1 MDRVYFDANA
11 GSRLRKAARHEVQSW
26 LEGQSRLTVATP
38 ANPSSIHAGGREA
51 RRLVAEADLRI
62 RNFLS
67 ASPKSLRLIY
77 TSGGTEGCNSL
88 VHGFY
93 SGARGHIVTSSF
105 EHPAMKEALTRAVQD
120 GGEITQ
126 VAPDSDGTVRVD
138 DVVAAIRTETLLV
151 SVMLANNESGAVNPL
166 LEIARELRKGG
177 YSGAIV
183 SDITQGV
190 GKLEFDLAD
199 LFAAGVDAVAFS
211 GHKLGALPGI
221 GVVAFPSGE
230 TDNTAEAEYSAR
242 CNIFSPYLVGGPQQG
257 RLRAGT
263 ENIPGIISLAGA
275 VDEIGGSMGI
285 ESLEERRR
293 ESLRISGLRENL
305 WRMLQASATC
315 RRLTPSEEKA
325 VPNTL
330 LFQVPGIR
338 ADDLVVGFD
347 LLGFSV
353 STGSA
358 CGSGKQELPQT
369 ALVYGL
375 DRTEAAEVLR
385 VSLDWDA
392 TEEMVNNFASAFAEL
407 LRRAGGASL
416 NQHN

>member
-1 MDRVYFDANA
+1 MQRIYFDANA
-11 GSRLRKAARHEVQSW
+11 GSRLRTAARHELNAW
-26 LEGQSRLTVATP
+26 LDGQSRLTAETP
-38 ANPSSIHAGGREA
+38 SNPSSVHAGGREA
-51 RRLVAEADLRI
+51 RRLVADADMRI
-62 RNFLS
+62 RKFLS
-67 ASPKSLRLIY
+67 ASPERLRLVY

-88 VHGFY
+88 IYGFY
-93 SGARGHIVTSSF
+93 AGERGHIVTSSF
-105 EHPAMKEALTRAVQD
+105 EHPAMKEALARAVER

-126 VAPDSDGTVRVD
+126 VAPGADGTIEVESVLSAVRS
-138 DVVAAIRTETLLV
+138 ETMLV
-151 SVMLANNESGAVNPL
+151 SIMLANNESGAVNPL
-166 LEIARELRKGG
+166 LELTRSLRGAG
-177 YSGAIV
+177 YSGVIV

-211 GHKLGALPGI
+211 GHKLGALPGV
-221 GVVAFPSGE
+221 GVLVFPSGE
-230 TDNTAEAEYSAR
+230 TGMSSGSQIAGR
-242 CNIFSPYLVGGPQQG
+242 CNFYSPLLVGGPQQG

-275 VDEIGGSMGI
+275 VDEIAGGSD
-285 ESLEERRR
+285 EARSRERKR
-293 ESLRISGLRENL
+293 LAGLRDKL
-305 WRMLQASATC
+305 WEMLRAKADC
-315 RRLTPSEEKA
+315 RRLTPTGEKA

-330 LFQVPGIR
+330 LFQVCGVR

-375 DRTEAAEVLR
+375 DQTEAAEVLR
-385 VSLDWDA
+385 VSFDWDV
-392 TEEMVNNFASAFAEL
+392 TEEMVDCFSTAFAEL
-407 LRRAGGASL
+407 VRRAGLSE
-416 NQHN
+416 